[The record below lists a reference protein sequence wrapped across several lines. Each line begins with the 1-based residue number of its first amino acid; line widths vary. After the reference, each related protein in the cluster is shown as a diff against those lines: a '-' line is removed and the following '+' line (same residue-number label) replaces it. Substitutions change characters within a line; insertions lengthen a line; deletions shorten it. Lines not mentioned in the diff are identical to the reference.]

1 MTRIACVAV
10 LLLGAGCRSGVDS
23 SREAEALINTDRA
36 WSQVASAGTNADSV
50 VTFWSEDASVAMP
63 SAPVVRGKNALRSMV
78 ISSFGAP
85 GFHITWAPESAF
97 VSKSGDLG
105 YTTGTNEMSVPD
117 PAGKVT
123 KVVGRYL
130 AVWRRESDGRWRC
143 VEDYTTPGPT
153 EAPPRT

>member
-1 MTRIACVAV
+1 MTRIACAAI
-10 LLLGAGCRSGVDS
+10 LLLGAGCRSGADS
-23 SREAEALINTDRA
+23 NREAVALINTDRA

-63 SAPVVRGKNALRSMV
+63 SAPLVSGKNALRSMV

-85 GFHITWAPESAF
+85 GFHITWTPETGV

-105 YTTGTNEMSVPD
+105 YTTGSNEISVPD

-123 KVVGRYL
+123 KIVGRYL
-130 AVWRRESDGRWRC
+130 TVWRRGSDGRWRC
-143 VEDYTTPGPT
+143 VEDYSTPGPA
-153 EAPPRT
+153 EAAPRS

>member
-1 MTRIACVAV
+1 MTRIACAAI
-10 LLLGAGCRSGVDS
+10 LLLGVGCRSGVDT
-23 SREAEALINTDRA
+23 SREAETLLNTDRA

-50 VTFWSEDASVAMP
+50 VTFWSENASVAMP

-78 ISSFGAP
+78 ISSFAAP
-85 GFHITWAPESAF
+85 GFHITWTPESAV

-123 KVVGRYL
+123 KIVGRYL
-130 AVWRRESDGRWRC
+130 TVWRRESDRRWRC
-143 VEDYTTPGPT
+143 VEDYTTPGPA

>member
-36 WSQVASAGTNADSV
+36 WSQVASAGINADSV
-50 VTFWSEDASVAMP
+50 VTFWSENASVAMP

-85 GFHITWAPESAF
+85 GFHITWTPESAV

-123 KVVGRYL
+123 KTVGRYL
-130 AVWRRESDGRWRC
+130 AVWRRESDGRWRS
-143 VEDYTTPGPT
+143 VEDYTTPGPAET
-153 EAPPRT
+153 PPRT